1 MIRLI
6 SDTTTRLVYGGGG
19 SLSAGHTIYSSQMPT
34 AESRF
39 LSQTCSKAEHAAYE
53 ASFTGLQ

>member
-6 SDTTTRLVYGGGG
+6 SDTTTRLVYGG
-19 SLSAGHTIYSSQMPT
+19 SLCAGHTISSSQMPT
-34 AESRF
+34 AENCF

>member
-6 SDTTTRLVYGGGG
+6 SDTTTHLVYGG
-19 SLSAGHTIYSSQMPT
+19 SLCAGHAIYSSQMPT
-34 AESRF
+34 AERCF

-53 ASFTGLQ
+53 ASFAGLQ